1 LYFTLLM
8 FTTNAPGR
16 LRMTGQVGTQS
27 HISHSRAQSAVGKG
41 APVSY
46 SARTVNP
53 SWHANLDLSFA
64 HAAGRTR
71 LVSKAHQGPL
81 QVQKALYPEGPKICH
96 VTVLHPPGG
105 IAAGDSLTVS
115 ARVAC
120 DSHVCLT
127 TPGAA
132 KWYRCPNGEAQ
143 QQLRFSVAAGGV
155 LEWLPREN
163 ILFDASR
170 VVMNLAV
177 DLAPAAHFL
186 GWEILCFGRR
196 ASGEEWRRGG
206 LSLRS
211 SISRSNRPLWRE
223 RAGVAAGGGFAA
235 SAVGLAGYSV
245 SGTLVCA
252 GSDVDPQLLT
262 ACRSVQPRGGDARS
276 GITRLPGVLL
286 ARYLGH
292 SSQDAFDWFA
302 GIWQLLRPAL
312 LGATATA
319 PRLWA
324 C

>member
-1 LYFTLLM
+1 L
-8 FTTNAPGR
+8 A
-16 LRMTGQVGTQS
+16 
-27 HISHSRAQSAVGKG
+27 
-41 APVSY
+41 
-46 SARTVNP
+46 
-53 SWHANLDLSFA
+53 FA
-64 HAAGRTR
+64 HAAGRTGLIR
-71 LVSKAHQGPL
+71 KAHQGPL
-81 QVQKALYPEGPKICH
+81 QIQKALYPQGPRICH

-105 IAAGDSLTVS
+105 IAAGDSLTVA
-115 ARVAC
+115 ARLDC

-127 TPGAA
+127 TPGAT
-132 KWYRCPNGEAQ
+132 KWYRCPSGEAL

-170 VVMNLAV
+170 ASMNLEV
-177 DLAPAAHFL
+177 ELAPTAHFL

-196 ASGEEWRRGG
+196 ASGEEWRRGR
-206 LSLRS
+206 LQLRT
-211 SISRSNRPLWRE
+211 SISRARQPLWRE
-223 RAGVAAGGGFAA
+223 RADISAESGFAA

-252 GSDVDPQLLT
+252 GSDVDAPLLA
-262 ACRSVQPRGGDARS
+262 ACRAVARRGDHAHS
-276 GITRLPGVLL
+276 AVTRLPGVLL

-302 GIWQLLRPAL
+302 AIWKLVRPAL
-312 LGATATA
+312 LGATAMA